1 MELDKII
8 AISGRP
14 GLFEVQVQ
22 TRTGFVAHSLVDG
35 KRITA
40 SIRDQVSL
48 LSEINIYGLQDEVPL
63 AEIFQKI
70 LAKENGAVCSVK
82 PKAPATDLEAFFFEV
97 FQDYDEEHVYPS
109 DIKKII
115 QWYNILVN
123 KGLLV
128 IEKVPEKKAPAKKA
142 PAKKAK
148 ATATKKE

>member
-97 FQDYDEEHVYPS
+97 FQDYDEERVYPS

-115 QWYNILVN
+115 QWYNVLVN

-128 IEKVPEKKAPAKKA
+128 AEAAPAAESEA
-142 PAKKAK
+142 PTEE
-148 ATATKKE
+148 ATPTEEA